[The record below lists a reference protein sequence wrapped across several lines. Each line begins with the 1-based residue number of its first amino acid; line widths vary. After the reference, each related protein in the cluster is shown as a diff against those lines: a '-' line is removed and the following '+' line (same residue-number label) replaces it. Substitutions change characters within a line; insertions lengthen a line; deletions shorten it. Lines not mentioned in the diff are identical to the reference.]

1 MARALVPGPIGLD
14 VRQMLSDPGT
24 RCLGPSPRPGPIGLD
39 AGIGTSLDTSW
50 TMLAGEVIPP
60 VRAANVP
67 APLRP
72 LTTPEGGVRP
82 LTSGEIAMAR
92 LLFKDAIDYSRV
104 KVHNDEYLPFGLQP
118 DDTAMTPNGEIYF
131 NKKHFKEDF
140 SSTDVYTKQWFIH
153 EMVHVWQYQLGYPV
167 RLRGAIRIGLG
178 YDYELKAGAKLGDYN
193 MESQGDLLA
202 DYFALKHLNAPQA
215 MRQAQFAQ
223 QLALF
228 EEVLNAFLTNPS
240 DTANLP

>member
-1 MARALVPGPIGLD
+1 
-14 VRQMLSDPGT
+14 
-24 RCLGPSPRPGPIGLD
+24 
-39 AGIGTSLDTSW
+39 
-50 TMLAGEVIPP
+50 
-60 VRAANVP
+60 
-67 APLRP
+67 
-72 LTTPEGGVRP
+72 
-82 LTSGEIAMAR
+82 
-92 LLFKDAIDYSRV
+92 
-104 KVHNDEYLPFGLQP
+104 
-118 DDTAMTPNGEIYF
+118 
-131 NKKHFKEDF
+131 
-140 SSTDVYTKQWFIH
+140 
-153 EMVHVWQYQLGYPV
+153 MVHVWQYQLGYPV